1 VLTREAALGE
11 GAEGGFA
18 GVYPVLKEMEE
29 RGQVRRGYFVEG
41 LGGAQFAL
49 PGAVDRLRAEASEMS
64 VPGGRPAREAAPLI
78 VLAAT
83 DPAQPYG
90 AALRWPDTVGRP
102 GRVAG
107 AHVVLED
114 GAPVVY
120 LERGARS
127 LVTFPSSDRSGWAA
141 ALGSLVD
148 RGRLR
153 SIEIGKVDG
162 APVAGSTAEGQLRD
176 AGFSEGY
183 RGWVYRT

>member
-1 VLTREAALGE
+1 
-11 GAEGGFA
+11 
-18 GVYPVLKEMEE
+18 VYPVLKELEE

-49 PGAVDRLRAEASEMS
+49 PGAVDRLRA
-64 VPGGRPAREAAPLI
+64 AAAELMGDHDRGSTGDI
-78 VLAAT
+78 DLAVLAAT

-90 AALRWPDTVGRP
+90 AAQPWPETEGRP

-107 AHVVLED
+107 AHVVLAGGE
-114 GAPVVY
+114 PVVY

-127 LVTFPSSDRSGWAA
+127 LVTFPSSSHRGWAR
-141 ALGSLVD
+141 ALCSLVD

-162 APVAGSTAEGQLRD
+162 EPVAGTEVEGHLRD

-183 RGWVYRT
+183 RGWTYRA